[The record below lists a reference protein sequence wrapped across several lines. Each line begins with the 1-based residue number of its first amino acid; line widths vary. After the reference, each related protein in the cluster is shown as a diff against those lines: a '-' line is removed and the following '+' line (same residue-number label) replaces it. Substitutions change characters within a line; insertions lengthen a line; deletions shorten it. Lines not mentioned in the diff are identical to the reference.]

1 MADFTPI
8 FLITMSKEGGYQA
21 DPADTANYNSK
32 GQNVGTN
39 RGVSAKAWETHFKK
53 VPTVADIKAVTQE
66 LAREIARKRYWDIN
80 NLSAVN
86 SQKVAHAIFQE
97 FWGSGYTGINRV
109 RRVAKL
115 PVNRKA
121 LSAADIAAIN
131 KINSDQLF
139 SQLFDSAVKA
149 RVNIGRT
156 QPSKKKF
163 VRGWLNGWKKLD
175 IIHRLNDSAIESRWA
190 EWDRVLK
197 AEGLAATFSFP
208 TLAKAVNIDWSQK
221 KK

>member
-21 DPADTANYNSK
+21 DPADSANYNSK

-39 RGVSAKAWETHFKK
+39 RGVSAKAWESYFKK
-53 VPTVADIKAVTQE
+53 VPTVADIKAVTQD
-66 LAREIARKRYWDIN
+66 LAKQIARKRFWDIN

-131 KINSDQLF
+131 KLNPDQLF
-139 SQLFDSAVKA
+139 AQLFDSAVNA
-149 RVNIGRT
+149 RVNIGRKV
-156 QPSKKKF
+156 PEKKKF

-175 IIHRLNDSAIESRWA
+175 IIHRLDDPQLENRWIG
-190 EWDRVLK
+190 WDKVL
-197 AEGLAATFSFP
+197 AGEGLRPTFSFS
-208 TLAKAVNIDWSQK
+208 TLAKAVNIDWSK
-221 KK
+221 KKK

>member
-8 FLITMSKEGGYQA
+8 FLITMQKEGGYQA
-21 DPADTANYNSK
+21 DPADSANYNSK

-39 RGVSAKAWETHFKK
+39 RGVSAKAWETHFRR

-131 KINSDQLF
+131 KLNPDQLF
-139 SQLFDSAVKA
+139 AQLFDSAVKA

-156 QPSKKKF
+156 SPGKKKF

-175 IIHRLNDSAIESRWA
+175 IIHRLDDSQLENRWIG
-190 EWDRVLK
+190 WDKVL
-197 AEGLAATFSFP
+197 AGEGLRPTNSFE
-208 TLAKAVNIDWSQK
+208 TLAKAVNIDWSK
-221 KK
+221 KKK